1 MNDKTIEDIINKS
14 INNFNLVSSKNL
26 QIKNI
31 RKFIFNK
38 KFDSLAT
45 INLVMAFEEVIQNKE
60 IINDMRKKPLNKVFK
75 NYVSI
80 KKFLKKYEY

>member
-1 MNDKTIEDIINKS
+1 
-14 INNFNLVSSKNL
+14 
-26 QIKNI
+26 
-31 RKFIFNK
+31 
-38 KFDSLAT
+38 
-45 INLVMAFEEVIQNKE
+45 MAFEEVIQNKE

>member
-1 MNDKTIEDIINKS
+1 MNDKTIEDIIKKS

-26 QIKNI
+26 QIKNV